1 MTLVELVTSYITLKR
16 SSGMRFRSEVGV
28 LNAFCRAMGDV
39 GIAEVNPQKVQ
50 AFLAGQGPVTTY
62 WHQKYK
68 VLSGFYRFALSRGY
82 LQASPLPTTMPKCP
96 PPLTPYVYSVAEL
109 RRLLDATA
117 CLQTP
122 MSPLQATTFHT
133 LLLLLY
139 GSAMRVSEALA
150 LSLAEV
156 NLDER
161 LITVRD
167 TKFFKTRW
175 VPIGPKLTVELATYA
190 ERRRRLPLP
199 AGEASAFLV
208 TRTGHQLSYDQAN
221 RLFGRVR
228 QYANVKREAHARYQP
243 RLHDLRHTAIVHRVV
258 AWYQA
263 GLDVGQWLLP
273 LSTYV
278 GHGEIK
284 STQRYL
290 SMTPELLAAA
300 SQRFER
306 YVQVED
312 GHES

>member
-1 MTLVELVTSYITLKR
+1 MKLAELVTSYITLKR
-16 SSGMRFRSEVGV
+16 AAGMRFRSEVGV
-28 LNAFCRAMGDV
+28 LNAFCHTMGDIE
-39 GIAEVNPQKVQ
+39 IAEVDPQRVQ
-50 AFLAGQGPVTTY
+50 AFLAGPGPVTTY

-82 LQASPLPTTMPKCP
+82 LNVSPLPTIVPKCP
-96 PPLTPYVYSVAEL
+96 PPLTPYIYSVAEL
-109 RRLLDATA
+109 RRLLDATER
-117 CLQTP
+117 LHTP

-150 LSLAEV
+150 LSLADV
-156 NLDER
+156 NLDES

-175 VPIGPKLTVELATYA
+175 VPIGPKLTAELATYA

-208 TRTGHQLSYDQAN
+208 TRTGHRLSYDQVN

-228 QYANVKREAHARYQP
+228 QAADVKREVQARYQP
-243 RLHDLRHTAIVHRVV
+243 RLHDIRHTAIVHRVV

-290 SMTPELLAAA
+290 SMTSELLTAA

-306 YVQVED
+306 YAQED
-312 GHES
+312 HHES

>member
-1 MTLVELVTSYITLKR
+1 MKLAELVTSYITLKR
-16 SSGMRFRSEVGV
+16 AAGMRFNSEVGV
-28 LNAFCRAMGDV
+28 LNAFCRAMGDIEV
-39 GIAEVNPQKVQ
+39 AEVAPQRVH

-68 VLSGFYRFALSRGY
+68 VLSGFYRFALNRSH
-82 LQASPLPTTMPKCP
+82 LTVSPLPTIVPKYP
-96 PPLTPYVYSVAEL
+96 PPLTPYIYSVAEL
-109 RRLLDATA
+109 RRLLDATER
-117 CLQTP
+117 LHTP
-122 MSPLQATTFHT
+122 MSPLQATAFHT

-150 LSLAEV
+150 LSRADV

-175 VPIGPKLTVELATYA
+175 VPIGPKLTTELATYA

-199 AGEASAFLV
+199 DGETSAFLV
-208 TRTGHQLSYDQAN
+208 TRTGHRLSYDQVN

-228 QYANVKREAHARYQP
+228 QAAHVTREAHARYQP
-243 RLHDLRHTAIVHRVV
+243 RIHDIRHTAIVHRVV

-284 STQRYL
+284 STQRSL
-290 SMTPELLAAA
+290 SMTSELLTAA

-306 YVQVED
+306 YAQED

>member
-1 MTLVELVTSYITLKR
+1 MKLAELVTSYITLKR
-16 SSGMRFRSEVGV
+16 AAGMRFHSEVGV
-28 LNAFCRAMGDV
+28 LNAFCHTMGDIE
-39 GIAEVNPQKVQ
+39 IAEVDPQRVQ
-50 AFLAGQGPVTTY
+50 AFLAGPGPVTTY

-82 LQASPLPTTMPKCP
+82 LNVSPLPTIVPKCP
-96 PPLTPYVYSVAEL
+96 PPLTPYIYSVAEL
-109 RRLLDATA
+109 RRLLDATER
-117 CLQTP
+117 LHTP

-150 LSLAEV
+150 LSLADV
-156 NLDER
+156 NLDEC

-175 VPIGPKLTVELATYA
+175 VPIGPKLTAELATYA

-199 AGEASAFLV
+199 AEETSAFLV
-208 TRTGHQLSYDQAN
+208 TRTGHRLSYDQVN

-228 QYANVKREAHARYQP
+228 QAANVKREVHARYQP
-243 RLHDLRHTAIVHRVV
+243 RLHDIRHTAIVHRVV

-290 SMTPELLAAA
+290 SMTSELLTAA

-306 YVQVED
+306 YAQED
-312 GHES
+312 HHES